1 MEKTEQAQLK
11 ALLGALIETSPDR
24 EKPQGEE
31 SSKRIESFEPFSWTP
46 HIKHPSIEI
55 NLISHTHDI
64 AAGLELVL
72 ELIEDCWLIRD
83 NEDNVPLLHEGQ
95 QSKLLRLA
103 ISSSALLSERSMEI
117 LSWKEDAARKKTE
130 NS

>member
-31 SSKRIESFEPFSWTP
+31 TSKCIESFVPFSWTP

-64 AAGLELVL
+64 ASGLELAL
-72 ELIEDCWLIRD
+72 QLIEQSWLDRD
-83 NEDNVPLLHEGQ
+83 DEDIVPDIHEGQ
-95 QSKLLRLA
+95 ASRLMRFA
-103 ISSSALLSERSMEI
+103 IASCALLAEQV
-117 LSWKEDAARKKTE
+117 LSRAEDAARKKK